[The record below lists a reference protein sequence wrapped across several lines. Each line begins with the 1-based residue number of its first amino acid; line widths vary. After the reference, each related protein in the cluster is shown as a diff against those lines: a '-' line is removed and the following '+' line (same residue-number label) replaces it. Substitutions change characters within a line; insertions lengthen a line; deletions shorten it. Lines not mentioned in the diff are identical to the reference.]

1 MYLDITLK
9 IIVGL
14 VSLLIVIRLLGKKE
28 LSQIT
33 PFDFVYLILLGSFL
47 EEGIFDEKISIF
59 QVVYAILLW
68 GTLIYLIE
76 KLVMKSN
83 WFRKLLKGESSDIIV
98 KGKIN
103 VKELKKNH
111 IEMEQLRT
119 LLRSQ
124 GYFSLAEVEHATLET
139 SGTLSVLPK
148 AKESAITPAMMNI
161 KPKENEA
168 TYLLVDEGTID
179 ERELKKVGKDKEWL
193 RSELKREGVEDITEV
208 FYGEWSENNGFYL
221 IPYKE

>member
-193 RSELKREGVEDITEV
+193 RYELKREGVEDITEV

>member
-59 QVVYAILLW
+59 QVIYAILLW